1 MKTSLFPSNFRPAG
15 LCLLALVVACILA
28 VFAPPY
34 ARAQII
40 YDNGPP
46 NQQNGNEMTQWFQAE
61 DFTLTAAT
69 TLTSV
74 HFWDIEDPG
83 GAPYQGQIAW
93 GLYADVGG
101 MPANT
106 PFASGAAIGGDVTRT
121 FIQGGVLGFYDEYSD
136 SFNIAPVAL
145 AAGTTYWIG
154 LHNGPLTTTFR
165 ADFYWETTNANSS
178 FTGHE
183 DIVPFGDGW
192 SDNGTQHAFYLDTVP
207 EPSTWALLGLGMCG
221 LFCAGWRRRAV
232 QS

>member
-1 MKTSLFPSNFRPAG
+1 MKTSLFSSNFRPAG

-46 NQQNGNEMTQWFQAE
+46 NQQNGNEMTMWIQAE
-61 DFTLTAAT
+61 DFQVGSAT
-69 TLTSV
+69 TLGGV

-83 GAPYQGQIAW
+83 GGIYQGEIDW
-93 GLYADVGG
+93 GIYSDAGG
-101 MPANT
+101 SPGT
-106 PFASGAAIGGDVTRT
+106 LLASGAATAVTRT
-121 FIQGGVLGFYDEYSD
+121 FIQGGVLGFFDEYSD
-136 SFNIAPVAL
+136 DFNITPFAL

-154 LHNGPLTTTFR
+154 LHNGPLSTQFR
-165 ADFYWETTNANSS
+165 ADFYWETTNLNGTP
-178 FTGHE
+178 TGHE
-183 DIVPFGDGW
+183 LIAPFTDGW
-192 SDNGTQHAFYLDTVP
+192 SDNGQEHAFYLLAVP

-221 LFCAGWRRRAV
+221 LFCVGWRRRAV

>member
-46 NQQNGNEMTQWFQAE
+46 NQQNGNEMTQWIQAE
-61 DFTLTAAT
+61 DFTLAAAT

-83 GAPYQGQIAW
+83 GNIYQGEINW
-93 GLYADVGG
+93 GLYTDAGG
-101 MPANT
+101 SPGT
-106 PFASGAAIGGDVTRT
+106 LFASGDETAVTRT

-136 SFNIAPVAL
+136 AFNIAPVAL
-145 AAGTTYWIG
+145 AAGTRYWLA
-154 LHNGPLTTTFR
+154 LHNGPLATQFR
-165 ADFYWETTNANSS
+165 ADFYWETTNSNGTP
-178 FTGHE
+178 TGHE
-183 DIVPFGDGW
+183 LIAPFNGTW
-192 SDNGTQHAFYLDTVP
+192 SDNSQEHAFYLDTVP

-221 LFCAGWRRRAV
+221 LFCVGWRRRAL